1 MHSDDR
7 LLVGFDLKKDTKI
20 LNAAYNDKEGYTEKF
35 NLNLLTRINNEL
47 DADINLNNFKHLAFF
62 NNSQNRIEI
71 HIESLKDQDVSINAI
86 KQKIHFKNGERIHT
100 ENSYKF
106 TTETIT
112 ELAEKSELIADRFWK
127 DDRKYFALCLM
138 RKSL

>member
-106 TTETIT
+106 TSHTISR
-112 ELAEKSELIADRFWK
+112 LLHQSGLHLEKYWRDENEWFCVAMGRIST
-127 DDRKYFALCLM
+127 
-138 RKSL
+138 